1 MSTFPWM
8 SFDNWWICRCENL
21 LKRHFEVSSWSEDPN
36 ICARLKL
43 FRMLWASWGHM
54 KQCWYMLH
62 NIFFSVSESVGDPRF
77 VLSSIVWERR
87 VWKFLSSCV
96 TSCCLC
102 KHAFWLDEME
112 VSRKRN
118 IMEIHKIEWMSIDV
132 FVWMISDQIEISS
145 NIETINLQF
154 LLLYRMPSCTT
165 KQLRMMHSW
174 IFSLKRGSW
183 IMTRGG
189 RYALSKTACQ
199 HEIVR
204 SKTKSGWWFQIF
216 LIFPLFGEDS
226 RFDFYFSK
234 GLKPP
239 TRNWILSF
247 VEFLSKGKLC
257 LINFLL
263 IWLYVFTHVIYTL
276 TWPMAKL

>member
-132 FVWMISDQIEISS
+132 FVEWYQIR
-145 NIETINLQF
+145 LK
-154 LLLYRMPSCTT
+154 Y
-165 KQLRMMHSW
+165 LRTLKLS
-174 IFSLKRGSW
+174 IFSFSYYIACRHVPRNNSGWCIPGSFRWSVGVGSW
-183 IMTRGG
+183 
-189 RYALSKTACQ
+189 L
-199 HEIVR
+199 VV
-204 SKTKSGWWFQIF
+204 
-216 LIFPLFGEDS
+216 EDTHC
-226 RFDFYFSK
+226 
-234 GLKPP
+234 P
-239 TRNWILSF
+239 
-247 VEFLSKGKLC
+247 KL
-257 LINFLL
+257 LANMRL
-263 IWLYVFTHVIYTL
+263 
-276 TWPMAKL
+276 